1 MTERRVSCPVPPSSP
16 YVLTL
21 KSASVP
27 RGLCARLSN
36 LVYDVTKRSG
46 PHAFEGILNQTD

>member
-1 MTERRVSCPVPPSSP
+1 MTERSVSCPVPQSSP

-36 LVYDVTKRSG
+36 LVYEVTKRSG
-46 PHAFEGILNQTD
+46 PAFEGILK